1 MFMSFLSFMVWGQK
15 SRKPAID
22 WQSRVSEKSFVR
34 LEFQSHDAQKTG
46 AALPNGHAAID
57 GRVLQ
62 HLRCKRGFHL
72 LPAIGDIISGH
83 LSKFF
88 RRVKKCVVGWRL
100 GARLLQA

>member
-1 MFMSFLSFMVWGQK
+1 VSK

-62 HLRCKRGFHL
+62 HLRCKRGLHRFTGNMKHHSN
-72 LPAIGDIISGH
+72 P
-83 LSKFF
+83 F
-88 RRVKKCVVGWRL
+88 VKVFPPDKKLRCGMAAWC
-100 GARLLQA
+100 